1 MFELNLTEE
10 ELKKRTD
17 KTYLLTKTMISAGS
31 DSYKN
36 LADGDK
42 EALVHL
48 LKAGKILEDVYLRQD
63 NEKNKDFKK
72 FLEEETEKGNEL
84 ARLSLILFNAQK
96 GMNAIDRESNMVC
109 LAKGKA
115 PTDGKGFYPVD
126 LSADEFHTIL
136 IKMLKANKID
146 DVKNILT
153 QRSMVVRDGEYLKG
167 VDYTEFF
174 KDEFTKAAD
183 ELEIAAKTSTNKDFN
198 EYLILQA
205 KALRDNDPMLDAY
218 ADKKWAELQEDA
230 VLEFTISREQYAD
243 MLTGTVIENEE
254 LKQLLDENKIE
265 PLAKDSIGIR
275 IGIINKEGT
284 ENLLKIKKYIP
295 LLAGYM
301 PFKDEY
307 EQNITEGDDR
317 QTMVDVDLA
326 ALYGDE
332 GAYRGGITVAQN
344 LPNNDKLSLTIGGGR
359 RNVYHRQIR
368 EIKDKEKLQK
378 RLDATL
384 DKDLHKYFN
393 AEASHK
399 FTIGHENVHSLGP
412 KNGTEALGKY
422 KNIIEENK
430 ADMGSMAFLDILVKE
445 GMYTEEEKKQIIV
458 TFCAGNFMKS
468 EPPIS
473 QAHRVRSVMQTKYFL
488 DHGAVSVDNEG
499 RIHVDIEKVVPTA
512 AKMLEE
518 IVRIQIDRDFNKA
531 EAYIRK
537 NFVWTDEMERVAKN
551 LRITDTEL
559 NGRVEYPLADELL
572 K

>member
-109 LAKGKA
+109 LAKGEA

>member
-109 LAKGKA
+109 LAKGEA

-254 LKQLLDENKIE
+254 LKLLLDENKIE